1 MKSHSAAA
9 TLCSSPRCHSLLL
22 LGYCE
27 YFCLYSYLYLY
38 FNVYFVLVLACL
50 IQHSLVMFG
59 YNEIQRDNCFSP
71 KTSWAFFCSNIA
83 RVYKFC
89 IIWKSCIIASCYH
102 IISFLI
108 YSICLY
114 CWLLTK
120 SSPPG
125 NIFHKTH
132 SLIVCDK
139 MHTNFLEM
147 LWNPLSRKPIIFH
160 CRLTEFM
167 IVSYKKWMSRFTWC
181 LRQKHIQRGDF
192 LYPTNRR

>member
-1 MKSHSAAA
+1 MTHYGDTTQPPQQWRIHSGI
-9 TLCSSPRCHSLLL
+9 SMHNFFINFVVLLL
-22 LGYCE
+22 LGQAKLSRASC
-27 YFCLYSYLYLY
+27 
-38 FNVYFVLVLACL
+38 VL
-50 IQHSLVMFG
+50 
-59 YNEIQRDNCFSP
+59 
-71 KTSWAFFCSNIA
+71 
-83 RVYKFC
+83 KFC

-147 LWNPLSRKPIIFH
+147 LWNPLIRKPIIFH